1 MDLITGDYSDMIQMD
16 NTYLDRIAQ
25 RKELVT
31 TRLHDVIGAGD
42 SRVKPAINELYSWM
56 LGVYLPQRFP
66 TMFKLQPHPSTTNS
80 KSERHQT
87 LKSLVTGDEYPVIPP
102 EDQEVALKTVACI
115 IDEECLLLLPATDG
129 DGYILGASI
138 WVFQNGVRIAGRV
151 GCRIRDIHRP
161 VPEYKKRLE
170 KSMDRYFAKIPVGK
184 FMRRESWSIC
194 TRPEL
199 YNPSNS
205 QIAFDPDKVRKRPS
219 PPHHTSRSV
228 NPQLQCNLHIDH
240 QTLHRLPDSKALLLA
255 FHQYKTP
262 LSELRDEDDGK
273 TAEALLMGI
282 EGLAKSTTPGMAKYK
297 LVEYW
302 EEDVKRYL
310 RREE

>member
-1 MDLITGDYSDMIQMD
+1 MD

-151 GCRIRDIHRP
+151 GCRIRDIH
-161 VPEYKKRLE
+161 VSVAHGRL
-170 KSMDRYFAKIPVGK
+170 V
-184 FMRRESWSIC
+184 
-194 TRPEL
+194 
-199 YNPSNS
+199 
-205 QIAFDPDKVRKRPS
+205 
-219 PPHHTSRSV
+219 
-228 NPQLQCNLHIDH
+228 LQSC
-240 QTLHRLPDSKALLLA
+240 
-255 FHQYKTP
+255 
-262 LSELRDEDDGK
+262 
-273 TAEALLMGI
+273 
-282 EGLAKSTTPGMAKYK
+282 
-297 LVEYW
+297 
-302 EEDVKRYL
+302 
-310 RREE
+310 